1 MPKVKL
7 LLKII
12 VSYEIIC
19 VFRLFLL
26 ILRVF
31 CGDECK
37 VISLKFKGKD
47 MNTGRKIVMTVISV
61 LLMALAVFVYVK
73 FFFVYSQGVNEG
85 DINYFQYE
93 GFVFKTY
100 EGKMIQTGYNS
111 RNSSAT
117 IQSNEF
123 KFSVEDEA
131 VARQIENNSSRQIKL
146 HWKRYLGTLPW
157 RGNSEYVV
165 DSVVYV
171 HPIVLPAEPIDDL
184 LTLPE
189 AR

>member
-1 MPKVKL
+1 MRIGG
-7 LLKII
+7 KII
-12 VSYEIIC
+12 AIVSTLA
-19 VFRLFLL
+19 V
-26 ILRVF
+26 V
-31 CGDECK
+31 
-37 VISLKFKGKD
+37 S
-47 MNTGRKIVMTVISV
+47 
-61 LLMALAVFVYVK
+61 LAVFVYVK
-73 FFFVYSQGVNEG
+73 FFFVYSQGLNEG

-123 KFSVEDEA
+123 RFSVEDEE

-157 RGNSEYVV
+157 RGKSQ
-165 DSVVYV
+165 
-171 HPIVLPAEPIDDL
+171 
-184 LTLPE
+184 
-189 AR
+189 

>member
-1 MPKVKL
+1 MNAGG
-7 LLKII
+7 KII
-12 VSYEIIC
+12 TIFST
-19 VFRLFLL
+19 LFVVGL
-26 ILRVF
+26 
-31 CGDECK
+31 
-37 VISLKFKGKD
+37 VI
-47 MNTGRKIVMTVISV
+47 
-61 LLMALAVFVYVK
+61 FVYVK

-111 RNSSAT
+111 RNSNAT

-131 VARQIENNSSRQIKL
+131 IARQIESNSSHQIKL

-171 HPIVLPAEPIDDL
+171 QSIVQPTEPIDDL
-184 LTLPE
+184 FTLPE
-189 AR
+189 AQ